1 MKVKLC
7 FISTKHYVSQP
18 SYGYILGKMEE
29 HRGENKGGRNG
40 ERLRKKQ
47 KQMATMKGET
57 EPEDPR
63 EAREC

>member
-7 FISTKHYVSQP
+7 FVSTKHYVSQP
-18 SYGYILGKMEE
+18 SYGYILGKTKE
-29 HRGENKGGRNG
+29 HRGKNKGERNG
-40 ERLRKKQ
+40 ETQKKQ
-47 KQMATMKGET
+47 KKMATMKGET